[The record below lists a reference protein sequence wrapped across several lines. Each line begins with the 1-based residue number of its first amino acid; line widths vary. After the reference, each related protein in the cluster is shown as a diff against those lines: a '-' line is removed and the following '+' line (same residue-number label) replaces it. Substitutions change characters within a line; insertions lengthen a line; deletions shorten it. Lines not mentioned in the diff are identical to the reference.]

1 MIENIIA
8 YADPELYRHFVQYNI
23 TTEIYAWPLLQTGL
37 SEVFNEDE
45 WLCLWDSLICYSPSL
60 LLAAVASYSICAR
73 GPLLMVQNTD
83 TIENFRQIN
92 SQNNHHTNY
101 PCHQGTSVFLN
112 CTCLNFCA
120 LLQKSLFFVCQQ
132 AYYHSQSTLPISN
145 IIERA
150 HQLLTSIPSDI
161 HPEKLLSSLIQTD
174 TQNKNKENTCLPFQ
188 PLTSPYYPII
198 TRYPKFIVNYH
209 IQERERIREEEKE
222 YLRQKYRQQQLLL
235 DAEDHRRTLLAE
247 EENKLRE
254 QRKRLNALIREV
266 KLHELS
272 LAEESRCHFRQ
283 LDIRRRQCELNKLEQ
298 ELTRLTN
305 CRIDEIDAATYAA
318 ELADLR
324 EKLHQRRAET
334 LAIINEQ
341 LQSRD
346 RNQPPNKECLFL
358 TSSPDTNESI
368 THDRYL
374 ERNVN
379 EVHSHSPDY
388 VKTSVDSDVAKSNLK
403 RNSSYNKDLDV
414 SYENKS
420 IA

>member
-45 WLCLWDSLICYSPSL
+45 WFCLWDSLICYSPSL

-83 TIENFRQIN
+83 TFENFRQIN
-92 SQNNHHTNY
+92 SQNHHHHTNY
-101 PCHQGTSVFLN
+101 PCHHGTSVFLN
-112 CTCLNFCA
+112 RTCLIFVRFYE
-120 LLQKSLFFVCQQ
+120 SHFFVCQQ

-174 TQNKNKENTCLPFQ
+174 TQNKNKENTCLSFQ

-222 YLRQKYRQQQLLL
+222 YLRQNLNVY
-235 DAEDHRRTLLAE
+235 
-247 EENKLRE
+247 NI
-254 QRKRLNALIREV
+254 KRSKRYV
-266 KLHELS
+266 
-272 LAEESRCHFRQ
+272 
-283 LDIRRRQCELNKLEQ
+283 
-298 ELTRLTN
+298 
-305 CRIDEIDAATYAA
+305 
-318 ELADLR
+318 
-324 EKLHQRRAET
+324 
-334 LAIINEQ
+334 
-341 LQSRD
+341 QSG
-346 RNQPPNKECLFL
+346 L
-358 TSSPDTNESI
+358 
-368 THDRYL
+368 
-374 ERNVN
+374 V
-379 EVHSHSPDY
+379 V
-388 VKTSVDSDVAKSNLK
+388 
-403 RNSSYNKDLDV
+403 
-414 SYENKS
+414 
-420 IA
+420 